1 VCVCVGKMYGVL
13 GKRSG
18 RVLQEELIEG
28 SSVFNIQA
36 SLPVAESFG
45 FAEEMRK
52 KTSGL
57 AYPQLRFTHW
67 EVL

>member
-1 VCVCVGKMYGVL
+1 MYGVL